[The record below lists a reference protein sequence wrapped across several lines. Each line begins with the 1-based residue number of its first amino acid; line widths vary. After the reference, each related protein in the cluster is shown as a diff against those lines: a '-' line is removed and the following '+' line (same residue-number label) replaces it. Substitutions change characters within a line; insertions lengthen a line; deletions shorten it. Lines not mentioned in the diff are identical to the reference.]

1 MTSKD
6 EYSIR
11 IDNITAV
18 EMRERIRDLLA
29 GQLLIKVGDMFKTKY
44 LFINNTND
52 EITGQLITAMY
63 NNDIL
68 YDLKVDP
75 IVLENNK
82 LTMYL
87 QDVGVI
93 PEKQVKELKVY
104 TMSDSIVPL
113 MKPVQGSNIICE

>member
-1 MTSKD
+1 
-6 EYSIR
+6 
-11 IDNITAV
+11 
-18 EMRERIRDLLA
+18 
-29 GQLLIKVGDMFKTKY
+29 MFKTKY

-93 PEKQVKELKVY
+93 PEKQVEELKVY

>member
-1 MTSKD
+1 
-6 EYSIR
+6 
-11 IDNITAV
+11 
-18 EMRERIRDLLA
+18 MREQIRDLLA

-68 YDLKVDP
+68 YDLKIEP

-113 MKPVQGSNIICE
+113 MKPVPASNIICE

>member
-18 EMRERIRDLLA
+18 EMREQIRDLLA